1 MVLAFGPF
9 FLGWYNASFIYDIA
23 TISYIKAEATVIPF
37 KQPLEIG
44 WCRRMLC
51 FTNASLVLSQRILKD
66 GYLVV
71 DNGKI
76 VAFGQ
81 GPFQCPQTS
90 SSTVVD
96 CHGLYLSPGFVD
108 IHTHGAGGADF
119 MDGSVDAIITA
130 ARMHL
135 KHGTTTLLPTTLTSS
150 DDDLYATIDN
160 FKKARDC
167 RDDMPHLEGLHL
179 EGPYFCEQEK
189 GAQDSR
195 FLLIPKKEH
204 YMPIVEYGEGS
215 IVRWSLAPEL
225 PGALEMAD
233 TLVPMGIRLSAAHT
247 AATYDEI
254 SAGFDHGIAHLTHF
268 YSGMST
274 IVRKQ
279 GVCILGAVEAGYL
292 IDGMTLEVIA
302 DGMHLPPELLK
313 LIFKNKDH
321 TKICACT
328 DSMRGA
334 GMPEGPSILGA
345 LSTGQPV
352 VIEDGI
358 AKMPDR
364 TCFAGSVCTGDRLVR
379 VLRDTAGLPL
389 WEAVRATSSLPAEF
403 MGFGEKT
410 GAIAIGKQADLVL
423 FDESISIHN
432 VYVGGVECAV

>member
-1 MVLAFGPF
+1 M
-9 FLGWYNASFIYDIA
+9 I
-23 TISYIKAEATVIPF
+23 
-37 KQPLEIG
+37 
-44 WCRRMLC
+44 C
-51 FTNASLVLSQRILKD
+51 FTNASLILPQRIFKN
-66 GYLVV
+66 GHLVV
-71 DNGKI
+71 DDGKI
-76 VAFGQ
+76 MAFGQ
-81 GPFQCPQTS
+81 GPAQLPQDS
-90 SSTVVD
+90 PVAVVD
-96 CHGLYLSPGFVD
+96 CRGLYLSPGFVD
-108 IHTHGAGGADF
+108 IHTHGAGGSDF
-119 MDGSVDAIITA
+119 MDGTEEAIVTA

-150 DDDLYATIDN
+150 DEDLYATIDN
-160 FKKARDC
+160 FKKARNC
-167 RDDMPHLEGLHL
+167 RKDMPRLEGLHL

-195 FLLIPKKEH
+195 FLLLPKKEH
-204 YMPIVEYGEGS
+204 YMPILDRAEGA

-233 TLVPMGIRLSAAHT
+233 TLVPMGVRLSAAHT

-254 SAGFDHGIAHLTHF
+254 SAGFDHGITHLTHF

-279 GVCILGAVEAGYL
+279 GVRVLGAVEVGYL

-302 DGMHLPPELLK
+302 DGMHLPQELLR

-321 TKICACT
+321 TKVCACT

-345 LSTGQPV
+345 LATGQPV

-379 VLRDTAGLPL
+379 VLRDLVGLPL
-389 WEAVRATSSLPAEF
+389 WEAVRAASLLPAEF
-403 MGFGEKT
+403 MGFGGKT
-410 GAIAIGKQADLVL
+410 GSIAVGKQADLAL
-423 FDESISIHN
+423 FDESISIKN